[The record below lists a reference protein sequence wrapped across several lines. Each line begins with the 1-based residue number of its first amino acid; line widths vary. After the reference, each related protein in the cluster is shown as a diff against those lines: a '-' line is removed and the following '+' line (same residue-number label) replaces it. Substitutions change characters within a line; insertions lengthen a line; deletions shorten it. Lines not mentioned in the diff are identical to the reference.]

1 MPAPSAYVLAVRRA
15 LACYAIAITTLPAA
29 DGRAAPAEILSE
41 RWLRT
46 AELGSRLQHHAAL
59 RAAVVVG
66 SDVAVP
72 SLGSR
77 GVPAGAAPAPAKSL
91 AAVAAVAGTA
101 PDELVAAELALR
113 NNTLLARDELTWD
126 PAKLQLVATIHHSL
140 VRAAAEHED
149 RGLIWFI

>member
-1 MPAPSAYVLAVRRA
+1 
-15 LACYAIAITTLPAA
+15 
-29 DGRAAPAEILSE
+29 
-41 RWLRT
+41 
-46 AELGSRLQHHAAL
+46 LQHHAAL
-59 RAAVVVG
+59 RAAVVVS
-66 SDVAVP
+66 SDVSVP

-77 GVPAGAAPAPAKSL
+77 GVPAGAIPAPAKSL
-91 AAVAAVAGTA
+91 AAVATVAGAA